1 MPPEA
6 GRRGE
11 ASGTSLTGLFG
22 VCPVIAGTVLG
33 DVRQVLW
40 FPARDRSVAPQ
51 NPPNDAARAAAEA
64 GEEGSEPKGTRPVK
78 HAQDTAPGLACQ
90 ASWTVCGK

>member
-1 MPPEA
+1 VPPEA

-11 ASGTSLTGLFG
+11 ASRTSLTGLFG

-33 DVRQVLW
+33 DVRQVFW
-40 FPARDRSVAPQ
+40 FPAWDRSVASQ
-51 NPPNDAARAAAEA
+51 NPPNDAARAAAA
-64 GEEGSEPKGTRPVK
+64 TEEGSEPKETRPVK
-78 HAQDTAPGLACQ
+78 HTPYTASGLACQ